1 MELTKIDYIII
12 GVILGLVYYMYVMP
26 TLQEGMEE
34 TEKTTETQIMKADQ
48 NKCSRDFCKHSQW
61 PVPHMKESSDEHI
74 GTNLMC
80 NGGSGG
86 GCVCMENNDLEYLS
100 GRGKNGLDSF

>member
-1 MELTKIDYIII
+1 MELTRIDYIII

-26 TLQEGMEE
+26 TLKENMESVEKVE
-34 TEKTTETQIMKADQ
+34 TVMKADMQ
-48 NKCSRDFCKHSQW
+48 QCSRDCCKHTQW
-61 PVPHMKESSDEHI
+61 PVPHMDNEDKDHV

-86 GCVCMENNDLEYLS
+86 GCVCMKDNDFEYLS
-100 GRGKNGLDSF
+100 GRAENGLDRF